1 MREVSSSIGLV
12 VKNIRG
18 GRLMLILEAFHVVAV
33 YHLISISPF
42 YLLCG
47 NYHMQLAKFWHI
59 FPPIK
64 KERIFHLSIILC
76 IIKEQELLALT
87 LLFVEVIKMLFLH
100 LHSS

>member
-1 MREVSSSIGLV
+1 
-12 VKNIRG
+12 
-18 GRLMLILEAFHVVAV
+18 
-33 YHLISISPF
+33 
-42 YLLCG
+42 
-47 NYHMQLAKFWHI
+47 MQLAKFWHI